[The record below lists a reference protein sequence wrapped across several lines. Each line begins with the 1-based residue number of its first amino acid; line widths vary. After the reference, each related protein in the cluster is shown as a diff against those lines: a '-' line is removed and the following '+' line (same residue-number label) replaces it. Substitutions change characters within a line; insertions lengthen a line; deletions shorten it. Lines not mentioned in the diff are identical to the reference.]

1 MIIVSGKRNDKRE
14 VEEERTEE
22 SVESSGDVETRG
34 KKRRPEKGRGDERK
48 GAKIATWHK
57 GKSLE
62 SQFPQLLR

>member
-34 KKRRPEKGRGDERK
+34 KKRRPEKGRGMREKEQR
-48 GAKIATWHK
+48 
-57 GKSLE
+57 
-62 SQFPQLLR
+62 

>member
-48 GAKIATWHK
+48 GAKIAT
-57 GKSLE
+57 
-62 SQFPQLLR
+62 

>member
-1 MIIVSGKRNDKRE
+1 MSVEKGMTRE

-48 GAKIATWHK
+48 GAKIAT
-57 GKSLE
+57 
-62 SQFPQLLR
+62 